1 MFKAKFF
8 IKFFT
13 EPKILLNRRFVCEKT
28 NKMDG
33 KQTGWMENKQNGGK
47 TNKKDG
53 KQTGWM
59 ENKQNGW
66 KTNKMDGKQ
75 TKRMENEQN
84 GWKTNKRMENKQN
97 GWKTNKMDGKQTNV
111 RKTNND
117 LRLKKLIFLQ
127 LVKKTNEMK
136 KIRKPFL

>member
-1 MFKAKFF
+1 
-8 IKFFT
+8 
-13 EPKILLNRRFVCEKT
+13 
-28 NKMDG
+28 MDG

-53 KQTGWM
+53 KQTGW
-59 ENKQNGW
+59 
-66 KTNKMDGKQ
+66 
-75 TKRMENEQN
+75 
-84 GWKTNKRMENKQN
+84 MENKQN

>member
-1 MFKAKFF
+1 M
-8 IKFFT
+8 
-13 EPKILLNRRFVCEKT
+13 NRRFVCEKT

-75 TKRMENEQN
+75 T
-84 GWKTNKRMENKQN
+84 
-97 GWKTNKMDGKQTNV
+97 NV

-117 LRLKKLIFLQ
+117 LRLKKINFFPTS
-127 LVKKTNEMK
+127 KKTIEMK
-136 KIRKPFL
+136 KI